1 MATCQE
7 LKIYRNEENCLGV
20 GSYGA
25 VYRAKRDELP
35 CAAKFLH
42 PTLFPNQGGSNRAI
56 KRFQQECAF
65 LSKLQHPNIVQYLGT
80 YQDKQS
86 GLTVLLTEILD
97 ENLTSFLKRNAVIPH
112 HIQVDICH
120 DVALGITYLHSNEIM
135 HRDLSSN
142 NILMVGNRRVK
153 VSDFGMS
160 KMTRTPS
167 TPQKPMT
174 YCPGTEVYMP
184 PEAFT
189 QPPQYTDRLDCFSL
203 GVLTVQVLTGLHPHP
218 APRVKEVPCKDSPT
232 GKIEMPIL
240 EIERRR
246 SHIALVQATNPL
258 LAIAKQ
264 CLRQSNNERP
274 SAQQTCS
281 MLESLKME
289 ELYQRE
295 SKATHVMN
303 EEDKLP
309 HKGQL
314 GIQSLTKENQHLK
327 EELDTLQTKLSHKEE
342 TEIPMLISEIERL
355 RQALDHC
362 DKQKTELLVLFEQ
375 AEAENTRLKKHIATS
390 THLQVSVQKKEKS
403 PVKKPST
410 VLHFNWSNRNN
421 LPLTLTSSSHST
433 SCDTLYILDS
443 KSNKLYA
450 YEINTGIWI
459 SNLPECPYQGST
471 LTCVRDVVTAVGG
484 MLNKQCSDK
493 LLSLVGVKGRKRW
506 VQYYPPM
513 FTKRNHPITNS
524 MQTKVIVAG
533 GTNQQGI
540 PVDTVEVLN
549 TDTNLWS
556 KVTPLPFPIAKGSA
570 VICKDMFHIAVYQG
584 EKLQPEKA
592 VLACNVNELTTST
605 YQLWVATADLPAFFC
620 TILSVHGHLLGIGG
634 TAVAKLRELYCYN
647 ATQDKWTV
655 VSHMTTPRSSCH
667 RLWSA

>member
-309 HKGQL
+309 HKEGQL

-484 MLNKQCSDK
+484 MLNK
-493 LLSLVGVKGRKRW
+493 L
-506 VQYYPPM
+506 
-513 FTKRNHPITNS
+513 
-524 MQTKVIVAG
+524 
-533 GTNQQGI
+533 
-540 PVDTVEVLN
+540 TV
-549 TDTNLWS
+549 
-556 KVTPLPFPIAKGSA
+556 F
-570 VICKDMFHIAVYQG
+570 
-584 EKLQPEKA
+584 
-592 VLACNVNELTTST
+592 
-605 YQLWVATADLPAFFC
+605 
-620 TILSVHGHLLGIGG
+620 
-634 TAVAKLRELYCYN
+634 
-647 ATQDKWTV
+647 
-655 VSHMTTPRSSCH
+655 
-667 RLWSA
+667 